1 MLNSKKRRCT
11 TAAAAA
17 VLLLLPTLSM
27 AALGLPSGTDTL
39 NQLPTQPSDAVSGTT
54 PGTSTDPTNN
64 GLFCVSPA
72 PCSSKPPG
80 TALEAVTPAPTTGGS
95 TAPPTG
101 GSNPEAANP
110 FDTGNV
116 FVQSDAA
123 RRNPLSVFLRGPSD
137 LSMWNLVAHV
147 SAQKAGSAFVSIQTG
162 LASLSVPLAAA
173 PAAVPL
179 PAAGWLFVAGVLG
192 LARKRKSKTTGAA

>member
-1 MLNSKKRRCT
+1 MLKSTKRRCT

-17 VLLLLPTLSM
+17 VLLLLPALSM
-27 AALGLPSGTDTL
+27 AALGLPSGTETL
-39 NQLPTQPSDAVSGTT
+39 NQLPTQSSDAGTGTT
-54 PGTSTDPTNN
+54 PGTSTNPTNN
-64 GLFCVSPA
+64 GPFCVSPA
-72 PCSSKPPG
+72 PCGSKPPG
-80 TALEAVTPAPTTGGS
+80 TALEAVTPAPTTGVSPAPS
-95 TAPPTG
+95 TSGTTPASG
-101 GSNPEAANP
+101 NP

-123 RRNPLSVFLRGPSD
+123 RRNPLSAFLRGPSD

-192 LARKRKSKTTGAA
+192 LARKRKAKTTGAA